1 MTQTATHHTS
11 LALLAYLARQNAVP
25 ATARLAIGVAVTV
38 TKWHVH
44 ARTRRDLRAL
54 EPHLLSD
61 IGLSADQARTEAKR
75 RFWDT

>member
-11 LALLAYLARQNAVP
+11 LALLAYLSRQNTVP
-25 ATARLAIGVAVTV
+25 ATARLAIGIAVTV

-54 EPHLLSD
+54 EPHLLRD
-61 IGLSADQARTEAKR
+61 IGITADQARIEAQR
-75 RFWDT
+75 PFWDA